1 MSPAVQKGPLGD
13 LHANGPSPRE
23 ERVEGTPRRLTQGA
37 TALGRLAPSTLSS
50 RPRGVT
56 CAEIG
61 IVAKIAAANSRPMT
75 DHVFIVFLLVFNAIK
90 EDHCPTKNSN
100 PRQQEHTSGRN

>member
-1 MSPAVQKGPLGD
+1 MAF
-13 LHANGPSPRE
+13 
-23 ERVEGTPRRLTQGA
+23 
-37 TALGRLAPSTLSS
+37 APSTLSS

-75 DHVFIVFLLVFNAIK
+75 DQAFMTDFLFLWGDPNMKGMTRRVVKTRCVAGLVAVAVIIA
-90 EDHCPTKNSN
+90 
-100 PRQQEHTSGRN
+100 RG